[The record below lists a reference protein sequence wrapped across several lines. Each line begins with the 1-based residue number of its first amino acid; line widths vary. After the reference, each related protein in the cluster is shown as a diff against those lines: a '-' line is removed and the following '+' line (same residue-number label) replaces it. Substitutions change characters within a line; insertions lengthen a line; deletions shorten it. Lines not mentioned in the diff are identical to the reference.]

1 MRQTE
6 AVDMTIDIIKYCNT
20 FCGEDQCSV
29 TSSFTCVISVTD
41 CDKTFIGHIDE
52 KFKNSRNPLGFK
64 AE

>member
-52 KFKNSRNPLGFK
+52 KFKNS
-64 AE
+64 